1 MKSPALVLSAVLV
14 VALGEATIAAEPLHW
29 SFAPV
34 RKPAIPAV
42 KNGAWLKDGIDVFI
56 LAKLEAAGIAPNPDA
71 DRATLLRRATFDLTG
86 LPPTPEELAAF
97 VRDPAPDD
105 AAFAKVVDRL
115 LASPRF
121 GERWA
126 RHWLDVVR
134 YADSVG
140 RTWNSPFLYA
150 WRYRDWVIDSLNEDK
165 PFSTFRERADRR
177 RPAARAHRRGEALA
191 PHRHRPARA
200 RRAAVAG
207 QRRADVRARSRG

>member
-1 MKSPALVLSAVLV
+1 MLKALVLSTALFVTTGAFV
-14 VALGEATIAAEPLHW
+14 VAAEPLHW

-42 KNGAWLKDGIDVFI
+42 KNAAWLKDGTDVFI
-56 LAKLEAAGIAPNPDA
+56 LAKLEAAGITPNPDA

-86 LPPTPEELAAF
+86 LPPMPEELAAF
-97 VRDPAPDD
+97 VRDPANDD
-105 AAFAKVVDRL
+105 AAFARVVDRL

-126 RHWLDVVR
+126 RHWLDVVH

-140 RTWNSPFLYA
+140 RSWNSPFLYA

-165 PFSTFRERADRR
+165 PFSTFASEQIAGD
-177 RPAARAHRRGEALA
+177 LL
-191 PHRHRPARA
+191 PART
-200 RRAAVAG
+200 VA
-207 QRRADVRARSRG
+207 